1 MTPLA
6 LYTEALMAAVEF
18 QTRRDPDAPRRDVTL
33 RREIAAESEHLTLS
47 SEGHAAAYDL
57 VTRLRAM
64 APAGMPPDPNDTAL
78 LLDTIAFRY
87 GFETRADTWRAL
99 GIHPDRGRDML
110 GRGRAHMDWPVWF
123 TMVAYAVGEKYP
135 LPVHAKPPPKANPA
149 ETSG

>member
-6 LYTEALMAAVEF
+6 PYTEALMAAVEF

-33 RREIAAESEHLTLS
+33 RREIAAKDWSLQRPSVALCEEI
-47 SEGHAAAYDL
+47 A
-57 VTRLRAM
+57 RLRAV

-99 GIHPDRGRDML
+99 GIHPDRGRDLL
-110 GRGRAHMDWPVWF
+110 GRGRANMDWPVWF
-123 TMVAYAVGEKYP
+123 TLVTYAVGEEYP
-135 LPVHAKPPPKANPA
+135 RPVHAKPSPKANPA